1 MRDMMGKAWM
11 RLLSR
16 AALCVAT
23 VALTVLIGAL
33 MVSAEVYSGEC
44 GAQGDNVVWTL
55 DTETGVLLIE
65 GQGSTEGYSQYVNP
79 TWFPYRDSVKE
90 VKLSSGITCVGHWLF
105 YGCKKLERA
114 DLPDSVTRIG
124 FTAFSGCSSLREVNV
139 PEGVKTIES
148 STFYGCASLE
158 TIHIPDGVT
167 AIRSSAF
174 ANCRNLRAIRIPDS
188 VTSIEIHAFS
198 GCNNLREVIMSKNLT
213 VMGDYVFSACYGLT
227 EMALPSTLRSIGHRA
242 FMACDGLT
250 DVYYDGSLAQWKSV
264 SVGRENECLLN
275 ATLHLNETESQGL
288 VFTSYGNGTCYIS
301 GKGTFNDSVLVIPAV
316 SPAGDRVTR
325 IKNETFANCAWL
337 TSVTVPEGVTSLG
350 REAFKN
356 CGNLTSVSLPDSL
369 ETVDADVFAGCVNL
383 WKIEGCVKYVD
394 RWAVGYTNGIT
405 EAVLRED
412 TVGIADA
419 SFAGC
424 AGLVRLSIPEN
435 VKHIGDYAF
444 SNCTALES
452 IRYNARDLGNGF
464 SDYNYVFYRAGRS
477 GKGIEVVIGA
487 RVKAI
492 PAHLFAPD
500 RSYALDYATY
510 APKVIRVVFEEGS
523 VCETISY
530 CAFEG
535 CVYLQSIQIPDSVTS
550 IGGSA
555 FRGCI
560 GLTYLHIPEGV
571 KTLDGSAFS
580 GCANLT
586 DLRIPSTVTH
596 IFNATSMNHGGM
608 MQNVN
613 GIHYVDTWIVGKDKG
628 ITHAVIR
635 PGTVGIGDSA
645 FEENCEGLVSLV
657 IPASLAHMGEWA
669 LYDHDWRIADVYY
682 MGTEAEWQ
690 KIDRGFFQLSL
701 EGATVHFLG
710 DLYDITAASL
720 TLGDSLTMNYYAKA
734 DPSFGTPKMRFTY
747 RGETVVE
754 TGALNETSGEYVFS
768 LKGIAPQC
776 MGETIK
782 AELVL
787 VWEDGTEFAVDVKEA
802 YSVRAYCD
810 DALAADPD
818 NKALATLLA
827 DLLAYGAAAQDYTDF
842 KADTPVGEGF
852 GAAPSEWEDVTD
864 TDFSL
869 SDKTREDIRFTAA
882 GVRFGYVN
890 YIYFKIKAADLA
902 GVTLTVNGKTYTAH
916 DLAPT
921 EDDDDTYIL
930 YTDPIRAT
938 ELDKV
943 FTAELAADGEVIQTL
958 IYSVKS
964 YVYAKQNAEN
974 NKMAA
979 LVKALYSYGCSA
991 VAYKSTQ

>member
-1 MRDMMGKAWM
+1 MLKKRSKAWM

-16 AALCVAT
+16 AAFCLAMM
-23 VALTVLIGAL
+23 ALIALIGAL
-33 MVSAEVYSGEC
+33 MASAEVYSGEC
-44 GAQGDNVVWTL
+44 GDQGDNVVWTL
-55 DTETGVLLIE
+55 NTETGVLLIE

-90 VKLSSGITCVGHWLF
+90 VRLSSGITCVGHWLF

-148 STFYGCASLE
+148 STFYSCTSLE

-227 EMALPSTLRSIGHRA
+227 EIALPSTLRSIGHRA

-288 VFTSYGNGTCYIS
+288 VFTSYGDGTCYIS
-301 GKGTFNDSVLVIPAV
+301 GRGTCRDADLIIPAF
-316 SPAGDRVTR
+316 SPGGDRVTR
-325 IKNETFANCAWL
+325 IKNETFASCAWL
-337 TSVTVPEGVTSLG
+337 TSVTIPEGVTSIG
-350 REAFKN
+350 EGAFRN
-356 CGNLTSVSLPDSL
+356 CQNLMGISIPDSMK
-369 ETVDADVFAGCVNL
+369 TISRNVFTGCNQL
-383 WKIEGCVKYVD
+383 FQIENGIKYVD
-394 RWAVGYTNGIT
+394 GWAVGYVKGLTV
-405 EAVLRED
+405 ADLREG
-412 TVGIADA
+412 TKGIAECA
-419 SFAGC
+419 FVGC
-424 AGLVRLSIPEN
+424 DTMTRLSIPESIQR
-435 VKHIGDYAF
+435 IGTYAF
-444 SNCTALES
+444 SGCTALES
-452 IRYNARDLGNGF
+452 IRYNARELQHIF
-464 SDYNYVFYRAGRS
+464 SDNNYVFYDAGKNGR
-477 GKGIEVVIGA
+477 GIEVVFGA
-487 RVKAI
+487 CVEVV
-492 PAHLFAPD
+492 PARIFSPV
-500 RSYALDYATY
+500 RSYSVDYSAHM
-510 APKVIRVVFEEGS
+510 PKIVSVVFEEGS
-523 VCETISY
+523 ACKSMQ
-530 CAFEG
+530 FG
-535 CVYLQSIQIPDSVTS
+535 
-550 IGGSA
+550 A
-555 FRGCI
+555 FRSCRTLTTVVLPE
-560 GLTYLHIPEGV
+560 GLTV
-571 KTLDGSAFS
+571 LDGSVFG
-580 GCANLT
+580 GCVNLT
-586 DLRIPSTVTH
+586 GLRIPASVTR
-596 IFNATSMNHGGM
+596 IFNTSSLDIGM
-608 MQNVN
+608 IVENVN
-613 GIHYVDTWIVGKDKG
+613 GIHYVDRWVVGKDAG
-628 ITHAVIR
+628 ITSAVIR

-645 FEENCEGLVSLV
+645 FEGECEGLVSV
-657 IPASLAHMGEWA
+657 MIPVSVAHIGEWA
-669 LYDHDWRIADVYY
+669 FYDHYWSITDAYY
-682 MGTEAEWQ
+682 AGTETEWRE
-690 KIDRGFFQLSL
+690 IDRGFFQLSL
-701 EGATVHFLG
+701 EAADLHFLG

-720 TLGDSLTMNYYAKA
+720 TLGESLTMNYYAKA
-734 DPSFGTPKMRFTY
+734 DPAYGTPRMRFTF
-747 RGETVVE
+747 RGTTFTEDGVYDE
-754 TGALNETSGEYVFS
+754 ASGEYVFS
-768 LKGIAPQC
+768 LIGIAPQC

-890 YIYFKIKAADLA
+890 YIYFKIKAANLA
-902 GVTLTVNGKTYTAH
+902 DVTLIVNGKTYTAD
-916 DLAPT
+916 DLSLAENT
-921 EDDDDTYIL
+921 ADTYIL
-930 YTDPIRAT
+930 YTDPIYAT
-938 ELDKV
+938 EFDKV
-943 FTAELAADGEVIQTL
+943 FSVELAADGEVIQTL
-958 IYSVKS
+958 TYSVKS
-964 YVYAKQNAEN
+964 YVFAKQNIQN

-979 LVKALYSYGCSA
+979 LAKALYSYGRSA
-991 VAYKSTQ
+991 VAYQNTQ

>member
-1 MRDMMGKAWM
+1 M
-11 RLLSR
+11 
-16 AALCVAT
+16 
-23 VALTVLIGAL
+23 
-33 MVSAEVYSGEC
+33 
-44 GAQGDNVVWTL
+44 
-55 DTETGVLLIE
+55 
-65 GQGSTEGYSQYVNP
+65 
-79 TWFPYRDSVKE
+79 
-90 VKLSSGITCVGHWLF
+90 
-105 YGCKKLERA
+105 
-114 DLPDSVTRIG
+114 
-124 FTAFSGCSSLREVNV
+124 
-139 PEGVKTIES
+139 
-148 STFYGCASLE
+148 
-158 TIHIPDGVT
+158 
-167 AIRSSAF
+167 
-174 ANCRNLRAIRIPDS
+174 
-188 VTSIEIHAFS
+188 
-198 GCNNLREVIMSKNLT
+198 
-213 VMGDYVFSACYGLT
+213 
-227 EMALPSTLRSIGHRA
+227 
-242 FMACDGLT
+242 
-250 DVYYDGSLAQWKSV
+250 
-264 SVGRENECLLN
+264 
-275 ATLHLNETESQGL
+275 
-288 VFTSYGNGTCYIS
+288 
-301 GKGTFNDSVLVIPAV
+301 
-316 SPAGDRVTR
+316 
-325 IKNETFANCAWL
+325 
-337 TSVTVPEGVTSLG
+337 G

-369 ETVDADVFAGCVNL
+369 EAVDTDVFAGCVNL
-383 WKIEGCVKYVD
+383 WRNEGCVKYVD

-452 IRYNARDLGNGF
+452 IRYNARELQHIF
-464 SDYNYVFYRAGRS
+464 SDNNYVFYDAGKNGR
-477 GKGIEVVIGA
+477 GIEVVFGA
-487 RVKAI
+487 CVEVV
-492 PAHLFAPD
+492 PARIFSPV
-500 RSYALDYATY
+500 RSYSVDYSAHM
-510 APKVIRVVFEEGS
+510 PKIVSVVFEEGS
-523 VCETISY
+523 ACKSMQFG
-530 CAFEG
+530 AF
-535 CVYLQSIQIPDSVTS
+535 QSCRTLTTVVLPE
-550 IGGSA
+550 
-555 FRGCI
+555 
-560 GLTYLHIPEGV
+560 GLTV
-571 KTLDGSAFS
+571 LDGSVFG
-580 GCANLT
+580 GCVNLT
-586 DLRIPSTVTH
+586 GLRIPASVTR
-596 IFNATSMNHGGM
+596 IFNTSSLDIGM
-608 MQNVN
+608 IVENVN
-613 GIHYVDTWIVGKDKG
+613 GIHYVDRWVVGKDAG
-628 ITHAVIR
+628 ITSAVIR

-645 FEENCEGLVSLV
+645 FEGECEGLVSV
-657 IPASLAHMGEWA
+657 MIPVSVAHIGEWA
-669 LYDHDWRIADVYY
+669 FYDHYWSITDAYY
-682 MGTEAEWQ
+682 AGTETEWRE
-690 KIDRGFFQLSL
+690 IDRGFFQLSL
-701 EGATVHFLG
+701 EAADLHFLG

-720 TLGDSLTMNYYAKA
+720 TLGESLTMNYYAKA
-734 DPSFGTPKMRFTY
+734 DPAYGTPRMRFTF
-747 RGETVVE
+747 RGTTFTEDGVYDE
-754 TGALNETSGEYVFS
+754 ASGEYVFS
-768 LKGIAPQC
+768 LIGIAPQC

-916 DLAPT
+916 DLAPA
-921 EDDDDTYIL
+921 EDADDTYIL

-943 FTAELAADGEVIQTL
+943 FIAELAADGEVIQTL

-979 LVKALYSYGCSA
+979 LAKALYSYGRSA
-991 VAYKSTQ
+991 VAYQNTQ